1 MKTIDWNAVYAIGA
15 LGGMLA
21 GMIWGLAW
29 KMSGR
34 FTRIDG
40 KLDRVGRGQRALRRH
55 VRELFTLHEERIG
68 LLEDRLPA
76 GNPDPHRP
84 AAFGG
89 GLESIAEGQ
98 RYPRYPV
105 VQGFAPPLP
114 EIPKSPNP

>member
-29 KMSGR
+29 KISGH
-34 FTRIDG
+34 FARIDG
-40 KLDRVGRGQRALRRH
+40 KLDRVGRGQRALRGTSANSLRSM
-55 VRELFTLHEERIG
+55 RSASACWRIG
-68 LLEDRLPA
+68 CRRA
-76 GNPDPHRP
+76 IRIRTGRRP
-84 AAFGG
+84 SAAASS
-89 GLESIAEGQ
+89 SIAEGQ